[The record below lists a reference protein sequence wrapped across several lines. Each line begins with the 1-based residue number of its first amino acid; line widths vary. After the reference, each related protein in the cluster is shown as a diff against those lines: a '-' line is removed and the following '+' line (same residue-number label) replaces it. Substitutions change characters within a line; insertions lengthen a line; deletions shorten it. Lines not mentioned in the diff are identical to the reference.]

1 METFLYLL
9 LKFTFDA
16 YIFKQLR
23 YNQTMKPHVYAQ
35 YIWIFVVYLQGHGMI
50 VERYPQKWEA
60 QWMMLIVI

>member
-23 YNQTMKPHVYAQ
+23 YNQIMKPHLYAQ
-35 YIWIFVVYLQGHGMI
+35 YI
-50 VERYPQKWEA
+50 
-60 QWMMLIVI
+60 